1 MDYEFV
7 PGRDDFPPDEV
18 AMLRQQLAGN
28 KQLIDEQNRLLK
40 ERQEWALHTNEMIRG
55 LRKQLA
61 AVAKERDEIAA
72 QARMLDRVVEE
83 RNDQLAAAQAQID
96 ALMLEFCP
104 EEMTKE
110 QLDEWAK
117 NQRVISEAEAFGD
130 VKIEEEK

>member
-7 PGRDDFPPDEV
+7 LGRNDFPPDEIV
-18 AMLRQQLAGN
+18 MLRQQLA
-28 KQLIDEQNRLLK
+28 
-40 ERQEWALHTNEMIRG
+40 
-55 LRKQLA
+55 
-61 AVAKERDEIAA
+61 AVSKERDEIAA
-72 QARMLDRVVEE
+72 QARMLDRAVEE
-83 RNDQLAAAQAQID
+83 RNDQLAAKQAQID

-117 NQRVISEAEAFGD
+117 NQRVISETEAFGD

>member
-61 AVAKERDEIAA
+61 AALAACALQRKALLDTVAYLSAAASAYEKFVGRHGVRGHPDALFLTRYADFIAA
-72 QARMLDRVVEE
+72 EKRGREA
-83 RNDQLAAAQAQID
+83 LAAIK
-96 ALMLEFCP
+96 
-104 EEMTKE
+104 EEG
-110 QLDEWAK
+110 L
-117 NQRVISEAEAFGD
+117 
-130 VKIEEEK
+130 

>member
-61 AVAKERDEIAA
+61 A
-72 QARMLDRVVEE
+72 
-83 RNDQLAAAQAQID
+83 AQAQID